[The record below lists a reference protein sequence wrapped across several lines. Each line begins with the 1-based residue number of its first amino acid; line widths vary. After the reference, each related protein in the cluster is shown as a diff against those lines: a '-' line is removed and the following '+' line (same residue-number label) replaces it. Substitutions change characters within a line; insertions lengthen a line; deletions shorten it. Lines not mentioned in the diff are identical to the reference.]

1 MAPTITGAT
10 DRSANA
16 NGWYNADVKVT
27 FTCADPLSGG
37 VASGVASCS
46 APTTLYEG
54 KGQSVTGNAADV
66 AGNTASAT
74 VSGIN
79 IDKTAPVTTAAPDR
93 AANSNGWYKADVTVT
108 LAATDNL
115 SGVAKTEYN
124 LDGAGWTAYTTPVAI
139 SAEGIH
145 TMQYRSTDKADNTEA
160 ANSLTIRIDKTS
172 PEAYLQFD
180 PVSHDIQL
188 FGRDTL
194 SGVANPG
201 PIAPVSVTPIL
212 GDDHGQQGDKKGDQ
226 KGDKKGNQKGDDNSS
241 AESRT
246 YLVKDLAD
254 NTLQLVVQ
262 VQKEG
267 HDIKASVVSLQY
279 NGGTVIAPLKD
290 VLSWNW
296 AVAKDGSLKVLEQH
310 MGLVDGSIRSAVD
323 AHYDARKNVT
333 WIVRSQP
340 ESRSEDNKNQKDHV
354 DGEYPG
360 AVKLPGM
367 VLLRLTSSQ
376 GHLMIEVPGL

>member
-1 MAPTITGAT
+1 
-10 DRSANA
+10 
-16 NGWYNADVKVT
+16 
-27 FTCADPLSGG
+27 
-37 VASGVASCS
+37 
-46 APTTLYEG
+46 
-54 KGQSVTGNAADV
+54 V

-139 SAEGIH
+139 SAEDIH

-226 KGDKKGNQKGDDNSS
+226 KGDKKGNQKGEDNSS

-279 NGGTVIAPLKD
+279 NGGTVIAPLQD

-296 AVAKDGSLKVLEQH
+296 AVAKDGSLKVLEQQ
-310 MGLVDGSIRSAVD
+310 MSLVDGSIRSAVE

-333 WIVRSQP
+333 LIVRSQP